1 MFCRDGSR
9 QPVPTKRLFQKLGM
23 IGREPMVIREA
34 VITPLVA
41 GPITVIFKPALSALG
56 VAGATRVIFVP
67 FVPLV
72 NVMV

>member
-1 MFCRDGSR
+1 
-9 QPVPTKRLFQKLGM
+9 M